1 MNINIKLQTPISIFK
16 DNTGEGE
23 TNLFVVSYNDKD
35 LFVLSESQIE
45 EGDSSKR
52 PLSLF
57 SIYLH
62 RYELGDDMTKFKTE
76 EEIRQEILQQKS
88 QT

>member
-1 MNINIKLQTPISIFK
+1 MNIQTPISIFK
-16 DNTGEGE
+16 DNTGGDE
-23 TNLFVVSYNDKD
+23 TNLFVVSYNDED
-35 LFVLSESQIE
+35 LFVSSESQ
-45 EGDSSKR
+45 SSKR

-76 EEIRQEILQQKS
+76 EEIRQEILQQNLKHEL
-88 QT
+88 QQ